1 MKIEHLAIWTDNIE
15 KLKAFYETYFEAR
28 SNQKYINKS
37 TKFESYFLSFSEG
50 CRIEIMQK
58 PSVQDKYEDES
69 KNYKGLTHLAI
80 SVGSEAKVLSL
91 TNRLREDGYNILSEP
106 RVTGDGYFE
115 SVIGDPDGNRIEITV

>member
-15 KLKAFYETYFEAR
+15 KLKVFYETYFEAR

-37 TKFESYFLSFSEG
+37 AKFESYFLSFSEG

-58 PSVQDKYEDES
+58 PSVQDKHEDES

-91 TNRLREDGYNILSEP
+91 TNRLREDGYNILSQP

>member
-15 KLKAFYETYFEAR
+15 KLKAFYVTYFDAR
-28 SNQKYINKS
+28 SNQKYINKN

-80 SVGSEAKVLSL
+80 SVGSEAQVLSL

>member
-1 MKIEHLAIWTDNIE
+1 M
-15 KLKAFYETYFEAR
+15 
-28 SNQKYINKS
+28 
-37 TKFESYFLSFSEG
+37 FESYFLSFSEG

>member
-28 SNQKYINKS
+28 SNQKYINKN
-37 TKFESYFLSFSEG
+37 TMFESYFLSFSEG

-58 PSVQDKYEDES
+58 PSVQDKHEDES

-91 TNRLREDGYNILSEP
+91 TNRLRKDGYNILSEP